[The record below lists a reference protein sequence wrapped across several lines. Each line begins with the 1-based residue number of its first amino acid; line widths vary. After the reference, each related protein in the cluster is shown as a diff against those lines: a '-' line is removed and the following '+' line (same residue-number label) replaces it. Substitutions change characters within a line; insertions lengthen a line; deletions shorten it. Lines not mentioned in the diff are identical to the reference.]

1 MRQCSEL
8 FLKRTRLI
16 SDNMNRKNFL
26 SSVFALGTLQPDV
39 MNSKLLTSDTL
50 EASPF
55 QLITPPYLKPGVTI
69 SITCPAGD
77 NTLKETQPALL
88 FIESWGFRIKVDDTV
103 GKRDFIFDDSD

>member
-26 SSVFALGTLQPDV
+26 SSVFALGPLQPDV
-39 MNSKLLTSDTL
+39 LNSKLLTSDTL

-55 QLITPPYLKPGVTI
+55 PLITPPYLKPGDTI
-69 SITCPAGD
+69 RITCPAGHI
-77 NTLKETQPALL
+77 TLKEIQPAPLL
-88 FIESWGFRIKVDDTV
+88 IERWGFRIKASYSF
-103 GKRDFIFDDSD
+103 GKKD